1 MQVVNIMNLDYLPDV
16 GTRLAEQVT
25 SYHIVLLSLL
35 LVQVG
40 VLIIYNIKAGDGQDR
55 VHPPVLQQNL
65 SRSRGATCVAACST
79 GKHLICPHQECN
91 RRPTHQ
97 CSCSLS

>member
-25 SYHIVLLSLL
+25 SYRNVVVVVVVSVVVLS
-35 LVQVG
+35 G
-40 VLIIYNIKAGDGQDR
+40 WSCITYSIKAGDGQDR
-55 VHPPVLQQNL
+55 VHPQVLRQTDL

-79 GKHLICPHQECN
+79 GRRLICPHQEGN
-91 RRPTHQ
+91 RRPTH
-97 CSCSLS
+97 